1 MAIPAEVPIP
11 LSAHGPAAHRD
22 HSVQLYERD
31 DYLVDSLRAYVGEA
45 IARGQA
51 VLIVATREHRDALE
65 QALREDGLALEALRE
80 QGSYR
85 TLDARE
91 ALSTFLLDG
100 VPDPVL
106 FGEVIGHHVAEAAA
120 CGDGLRIFGEM
131 VALCWEEGN
140 VTAALRIEE
149 MWNHLAQSHT
159 FELLC
164 GYPLTS
170 FEAAAEADS
179 FDSVCALHSRVIPTE
194 SYMRLDTPEEQ
205 LHHVSLLQ
213 QQRAADR
220 ARQDSLQQERSELEA
235 ALLRQKQLEE
245 TRNDFVAMVVH
256 DIRTPNALVTGFL
269 GVLRDNWRSLE
280 PERVDELLRR
290 ALDQTHSVAGL
301 ARDILTVSGLESG
314 AFSYDIQPVDLA
326 EIVYR
331 TVGAARDSSSRDR
344 FEVSVQEGLP
354 CASGDPSRQ
363 TQILNNLLSNAMKF
377 SPPDTPIHVTVTR
390 EDHYLRVS
398 VSDQGPGVAA
408 EHHDRLFER
417 FFRLTQGR
425 RVKGSGLGLY
435 ITKGLVEGQG
445 GKVFVESE
453 AGKGATFSYT
463 VPIAE

>member
-1 MAIPAEVPIP
+1 
-11 LSAHGPAAHRD
+11 
-22 HSVQLYERD
+22 
-31 DYLVDSLRAYVGEA
+31 
-45 IARGQA
+45 
-51 VLIVATREHRDALE
+51 
-65 QALREDGLALEALRE
+65 
-80 QGSYR
+80 
-85 TLDARE
+85 
-91 ALSTFLLDG
+91 
-100 VPDPVL
+100 
-106 FGEVIGHHVAEAAA
+106 
-120 CGDGLRIFGEM
+120 
-131 VALCWEEGN
+131 
-140 VTAALRIEE
+140 
-149 MWNHLAQSHT
+149 
-159 FELLC
+159 
-164 GYPLTS
+164 
-170 FEAAAEADS
+170 
-179 FDSVCALHSRVIPTE
+179 
-194 SYMRLDTPEEQ
+194 
-205 LHHVSLLQ
+205 
-213 QQRAADR
+213 
-220 ARQDSLQQERSELEA
+220 
-235 ALLRQKQLEE
+235 
-245 TRNDFVAMVVH
+245 
-256 DIRTPNALVTGFL
+256 
-269 GVLRDNWRSLE
+269 
-280 PERVDELLRR
+280 
-290 ALDQTHSVAGL
+290 
-301 ARDILTVSGLESG
+301 VSGLESG

-398 VSDQGPGVAA
+398 VSDQGPGIAA